1 MNEIPYKLN
10 FEKLCSELEL
20 GDLIGTPTAISGGL
34 LHRTYAL
41 VTSLDKYAVK
51 ALNPQIMLRPEA
63 VTNYRQSER
72 IANKLAG
79 TIAAQPA
86 MIFNGNAVHHIEDQY
101 YLVFQWI
108 DGQTFQSM
116 DITPLHCEQIGTILG
131 QIHRTDCSSILDT
144 SLQPAKQLEI
154 DWNGYVKRGLHENI
168 EWAPLLENHAHKLY
182 EWTAKANTASTI
194 LSVDQVISHRDL
206 EPKNVMC
213 RHNKPIIIDWE
224 SAGRINPLHDLVE
237 TAIYWS
243 VLDTGIVSQVKFM
256 AFVRAYRKQAGE
268 PKVDWGMVL
277 NHGYEGKLAWLEY
290 SLKRSLK
297 IECTDQAEQQLGTSQ
312 VSGTLDSLQR
322 YENMSGEI
330 EGWLN
335 A

>member
-1 MNEIPYKLN
+1 MNEIQYNLN
-10 FEKLCSELEL
+10 FEKLCSELAL
-20 GDLIGTPTAISGGL
+20 GDVVGTPTAISGGL
-34 LHRTYAL
+34 LHRTYAV
-41 VTSLDKYAVK
+41 VTSLNKYAVK

-63 VTNYRQSER
+63 VTNYIQSER

-79 TIAAQPA
+79 SIAAQPA
-86 MIFNGNAVHHIEDQY
+86 MIFNGNAVHRIEGQY

-108 DGQTFQSM
+108 DGKTLQSK
-116 DITPLHCEQIGTILG
+116 DVTSFYCEQMGTILA
-131 QIHRTDCSSILDT
+131 QIHRTDCSSVIDT
-144 SLQPAKQLEI
+144 SLQQAQQLEI
-154 DWNGYVKRGLHENI
+154 DWNGYMKRGLHENI

-182 EWTAKANTASTI
+182 EWTAKANIASTI
-194 LSVDQVISHRDL
+194 LSVDQVVSHRDL
-206 EPKNVMC
+206 EPKNVMW

-224 SAGRINPLHDLVE
+224 SAGLINPLHDLVE

-243 VLDTGIVSQVKFM
+243 VLGTGNVSQVKFM
-256 AFVRAYRKQAGE
+256 AFVHAYRKQAGE
-268 PKVDWGMVL
+268 QKADWGMVL

-297 IECTDQAEQQLGTSQ
+297 IECTDQTEQQLGTSQ
-312 VSGTLDSLQR
+312 VIGTLESLQR
-322 YENMSGEI
+322 YENMSAEI

>member
-10 FEKLCSELEL
+10 FEKLCSELAL
-20 GDLIGTPTAISGGL
+20 GDIVGTPTAISGGL

-41 VTSLDKYAVK
+41 VTSLNKYAVK

-63 VTNYRQSER
+63 ITNYIQSER
-72 IANKLAG
+72 IASKLAG
-79 TIAAQPA
+79 SIAAQPA
-86 MIFNGNAVHHIEDQY
+86 MIFNGNAVHHIEGQY

-116 DITPLHCEQIGTILG
+116 DITPLHCEKMGTILA

-144 SLQPAKQLEI
+144 SLQPAQQLEI
-154 DWNGYVKRGLHENI
+154 DWNGYMKRGLHEKI
-168 EWAPLLENHAHKLY
+168 EWAPLLENQVHKLN

-194 LSVDQVISHRDL
+194 LSVDQVVSHRDL
-206 EPKNVMC
+206 EPKNVMW
-213 RHNKPIIIDWE
+213 RHNQPIIIDWE

-243 VLDTGIVSQVKFM
+243 VLDTGSVSQIKFM
-256 AFVRAYRKQAGE
+256 AFIRAYRKQAGE
-268 PKVDWGMVL
+268 QKADWGMVL

-297 IECTDQAEQQLGTSQ
+297 IECTDQTEQQLGTSQ
-312 VSGTLDSLQR
+312 VIETLESLQR
-322 YENMSGEI
+322 YENRSAEI

>member
-1 MNEIPYKLN
+1 MNEVSYKLN

-20 GDLIGTPTAISGGL
+20 GDLVGTPTAISGGL
-34 LHRTYAL
+34 LHRTFAI
-41 VTSLDKYAVK
+41 VTSLNKYAVK

-72 IANKLAG
+72 IANKLVES
-79 TIAAQPA
+79 IAAQPA
-86 MIFNGNAVHHIEDQY
+86 ITIHGHAVHHIEDQY

-108 DGQTFQSM
+108 DGQTFQPM

-131 QIHRTDCSSILDT
+131 QIHRTDCSLVLDT
-144 SLQPAKQLEI
+144 SLQPAKPLEI

-168 EWAPLLENHAHKLY
+168 EWAPLLENQLHKLD

-194 LSVDQVISHRDL
+194 LSTDQVISHRDL
-206 EPKNVMC
+206 EPKNVMWQ
-213 RHNKPIIIDWE
+213 HNKPIIIDWE

-243 VLDTGIVSQVKFM
+243 VLDTGSVSQDKFM
-256 AFVRAYRKQAGE
+256 AFVLAYRKQAGE
-268 PKVDWGMVL
+268 PKADWGMVL
-277 NHGYEGKLAWLEY
+277 NHGYGGKLAWLEY

-312 VSGTLDSLQR
+312 VMGTLENLQR
-322 YENMSGEI
+322 YENRSTEI